1 MFTRL
6 QIHRFVRLMNNL
18 KARHASMAAT
28 PKAHIQ
34 PLTTTIPNSV
44 PTPSRNTS
52 SKSTAMATDKKHFT
66 SRRFVDAPI
75 SQLSKA
81 GIKHE
86 FLTDVQDATLEHA
99 LSGIDLLVQAKTG
112 TGKTMAFL
120 LPAIER
126 LVSSRLTSSDIGKI
140 LVLAPTRELALQI
153 EEEAVSLLAHHPYGV
168 QSVIG
173 GTNINTEKNRLNS
186 ATTRTDIL
194 IATPGRLL
202 DHLTSGLTLRPS
214 VLVLDEA
221 DRLLDQGFRK
231 DLERIVGFLPDRQVT
246 TRQCMLFSATFD
258 KAIQQIAKIYL
269 DPNYKFI
276 STLHADEI
284 NTHEHVPQSYLITP
298 LEDTLLTVV
307 SLLKQAGPQAK
318 TMLFCT
324 TARGTAVVASILQQV
339 FAASPQSMLPPIYQ
353 IQSRMTQA
361 ARTRAA
367 QEFRD
372 APEGAVLVTSD
383 VTARGMDFP
392 SVTHIIQ
399 LSLPSSPAQYI
410 HRLGRTA
417 RAGAAGQGILILM
430 PDEQFFLRLPEI
442 ASLPLTPY
450 AQLEHTGN
458 LNFKLDD
465 RSIGQAYSAWLGFYK
480 SWLKQLRWS
489 PAELVKQGAVW
500 AQCLGWPS
508 VTEVGNGPSTSGGAS
523 AQRSARG
530 GNVVAKFIPPPIAKR
545 TVGLMGLRGTPGLNV
560 VDRLNDADDTPAQNT
575 GGGGHGGG
583 GGRGGG
589 RGRGQRLPNVVKSH
603 TEGASDNG
611 PAHTQ
616 GVRKGKA
623 KAGQ

>member
-1 MFTRL
+1 
-6 QIHRFVRLMNNL
+6 
-18 KARHASMAAT
+18 
-28 PKAHIQ
+28 
-34 PLTTTIPNSV
+34 
-44 PTPSRNTS
+44 
-52 SKSTAMATDKKHFT
+52 MATDKKHFT
-66 SRRFVDAPI
+66 SKRFVDAPI

-81 GIKHE
+81 GIRHE
-86 FLTDVQDATLEHA
+86 FLTDVQDATLELA

-112 TGKTMAFL
+112 TGKTTAFL

-126 LVSSRLTSSDIGKI
+126 LVSSRSTSSDIGKI

-153 EEEAVSLLAHHPYGV
+153 EEEAMSLLAHHPYGV

-186 ATTRTDIL
+186 PSARADVL

-214 VLVLDEA
+214 VLILDEA

-231 DLERIVGFLPDRQVT
+231 DLERIVGFLPDRRGT
-246 TRQCMLFSATFD
+246 KRQCMLFSATFD
-258 KAIQQIAKIYL
+258 KAIQNIAKIYL
-269 DPNYKFI
+269 DPNYKHI

-284 NTHEHVPQSYLITP
+284 NTHEHGVSPELPHHCLITP
-298 LEDTLLTVV
+298 LEDTLPTLV
-307 SLLKQAGPQAK
+307 SLLEQAGPQAK

-339 FAASPQSMLPPIYQ
+339 SAASPQSILPPIYQ
-353 IQSRMTQA
+353 IQSRMSQA

-392 SVTHIIQ
+392 SVTHVIQ

-417 RAGAAGQGILILM
+417 RAGAAGEGILILTL
-430 PDEQFFLRLPEI
+430 DEQFFLRLPEI
-442 ASLPLTPY
+442 ASLPLMPY
-450 AQLEHTGN
+450 TQLEHTRT

-489 PAELVKQGAVW
+489 PTELVKQGAVW
-500 AQCLGWPS
+500 ARCLGWPN
-508 VTEVGNGPSTSGGAS
+508 VTVDDGKPSTSGGAPP
-523 AQRSARG
+523 QRGARG
-530 GNVVAKFIPPPIAKR
+530 GNVVATWIPPPITKR
-545 TVGLMGLRGTPGLNV
+545 AVGLMGLRGTPGLNV
-560 VDRLNDADDTPAQNT
+560 VDRLDDADDGPARKA
-575 GGGGHGGG
+575 G
-583 GGRGGG
+583 GGG
-589 RGRGQRLPNVVKSH
+589 RGRGQQLPKAAKPH
-603 TEGASDNG
+603 TEAPSDNRT
-611 PAHTQ
+611 PHRQ
-616 GVRKGKA
+616 GIRRGKA

>member
-1 MFTRL
+1 
-6 QIHRFVRLMNNL
+6 
-18 KARHASMAAT
+18 
-28 PKAHIQ
+28 
-34 PLTTTIPNSV
+34 
-44 PTPSRNTS
+44 
-52 SKSTAMATDKKHFT
+52 MATEKKHFT
-66 SRRFVDAPI
+66 SKRFVDAPI

-81 GIKHE
+81 GIRHE

-126 LVSSRLTSSDIGKI
+126 LASSQLTSSDVGKI

-153 EEEAVSLLAHHPYGV
+153 EEEAMSLLAHHPYGV

-173 GTNINTEKNRLNS
+173 GTNINTEKNRLNFFHRS
-186 ATTRTDIL
+186 HRH
-194 IATPGRLL
+194 PNCHPR
-202 DHLTSGLTLRPS
+202 

-231 DLERIVGFLPDRQVT
+231 DLERIVGFLPDRRGT
-246 TRQCMLFSATFD
+246 KRQCMLFSATFD
-258 KAIQQIAKIYL
+258 KAIQNIAKIYL

-284 NTHEHVPQSYLITP
+284 NTHEHAIDELTGWHSYLVTP
-298 LEDTLLTVV
+298 LEDTLPILV
-307 SLLKQAGPQAK
+307 SLLKQAGPEAK

-339 FAASPQSMLPPIYQ
+339 SAASPQSMLPPIYQ
-353 IQSRMTQA
+353 IQSRMSQA

-392 SVTHIIQ
+392 SVTYIIQ

-417 RAGAAGQGILILM
+417 RAGAAGEGILMLM

-450 AQLEHTGN
+450 TQLERTGN
-458 LNFKLDD
+458 LKFKLDD

-489 PAELVKQGAVW
+489 PTELVKQGAIW

-508 VTEVGNGPSTSGGAS
+508 VTEVGGGPSTSGSAP
-523 AQRSARG
+523 AQRGARG
-530 GNVVAKFIPPPIAKR
+530 RSVVATWIPPPIAKR

-560 VDRLNDADDTPAQNT
+560 VDRLDDAGDGPARNT
-575 GGGGHGGG
+575 GG

-589 RGRGQRLPNVVKSH
+589 RGRGPKATKPP
-603 TEGASDNG
+603 TEGASDNRT
-611 PAHTQ
+611 AHTPAT
-616 GVRKGKA
+616 RRGKA

>member
-1 MFTRL
+1 MFARL
-6 QIHRFVRLMNNL
+6 QVHCFIRPTRMNNL
-18 KARHASMAAT
+18 KVQRTHLPRHVSMTAIKAR
-28 PKAHIQ
+28 IQ
-34 PLTTTIPNSV
+34 PSPIPVLNSV
-44 PTPSRNTS
+44 PIS
-52 SKSTAMATDKKHFT
+52 SHSTIPESTVMTTDKKHFT
-66 SRRFVDAPI
+66 SKRFVDAPI

-86 FLTDVQDATLEHA
+86 FLTDDA

-112 TGKTMAFL
+112 TGKTTAFL

-126 LVSSRLTSSDIGKI
+126 LASSRSASSDVGKI
-140 LVLAPTRELALQI
+140 LVIAPTRELVLQI
-153 EEEAVSLLAHHPYGV
+153 EEEAVSLLARHPYGV

-173 GTNINTEKNRLNS
+173 GTNINTEKTRLNS
-186 ATTRTDIL
+186 PTARADIL

-202 DHLTSGLTLRPS
+202 DHLTSGLALRPT
-214 VLVLDEA
+214 VLILDEA

-231 DLERIVGFLPDRQVT
+231 DLERILGFLPDRRGT
-246 TRQCMLFSATFD
+246 RRQCMLFSATFD
-258 KAIQQIAKIYL
+258 NAIKKIAKIYL

-298 LEDTLLTVV
+298 LEDILPTLV

-318 TMLFCT
+318 AMLFCT
-324 TARGTAVVASILQQV
+324 TARGTAVVASVLQQV
-339 FAASPQSMLPPIYQ
+339 SAGPQSMLPPIYQ
-353 IQSRMTQA
+353 IQSRMSQA

-372 APEGAVLVTSD
+372 APEGAILVTSD

-417 RAGAAGQGILILM
+417 RAGAAGEGILILM

-442 ASLPLTPY
+442 ASLPLKPY
-450 AQLEHTGN
+450 TQLEHTGN
-458 LNFKLDD
+458 LKFKLDD

-489 PAELVKQGAVW
+489 PTELVEQGAVW

-508 VTEVGNGPSTSGGAS
+508 VTEVGSGPSTPSGAP
-523 AQRSARG
+523 AQRGARG
-530 GNVVAKFIPPPIAKR
+530 GNAVATWIPPPIAKR
-545 TVGLMGLRGTPGLNV
+545 TVGMMGLRGTPGLNV
-560 VDRLNDADDTPAQNT
+560 VDRLDDAGDGPARNA
-575 GGGGHGGG
+575 G
-583 GGRGGG
+583 GGRRGGGSG
-589 RGRGQRLPNVVKSH
+589 RGRGKPPPNAEKPH
-603 TEGASDNG
+603 TEGASDNTT
-611 PAHTQ
+611 ARTQ
-616 GVRKGKA
+616 RIRRGKA

>member
-1 MFTRL
+1 MFARL
-6 QIHRFVRLMNNL
+6 QVRCFIRPMSNL
-18 KARHASMAAT
+18 KAQKTHLPRVRHASMAAT
-28 PKAHIQ
+28 QARFQ
-34 PLTTTIPNSV
+34 PSPIPVDNSI
-44 PTPSRNTS
+44 PISSQSTS
-52 SKSTAMATDKKHFT
+52 SKSTVMATDKKHFT
-66 SRRFVDAPI
+66 SKRFVDAPI

-81 GIKHE
+81 GIRHE
-86 FLTDVQDATLEHA
+86 FLTDVQDATLELA

-112 TGKTMAFL
+112 TGKTTAFL

-126 LVSSRLTSSDIGKI
+126 LVSSRSTSSDIGKI

-153 EEEAVSLLAHHPYGV
+153 EEEAMSLLAHHPYGV

-186 ATTRTDIL
+186 PSARADIL

-214 VLVLDEA
+214 VLILDEA

-231 DLERIVGFLPDRQVT
+231 DLERIVGFLPDRRGT
-246 TRQCMLFSATFD
+246 KRQCMLFSATFD
-258 KAIQQIAKIYL
+258 KAIQNIAKIYL
-269 DPNYKFI
+269 DPNYKHI

-298 LEDTLLTVV
+298 LEDTLPTLV
-307 SLLKQAGPQAK
+307 SLLEQAGPQAK

-339 FAASPQSMLPPIYQ
+339 SAASPQSILPPIYQ
-353 IQSRMTQA
+353 IQSRMSQA

-392 SVTHIIQ
+392 SVTHVIQ

-417 RAGAAGQGILILM
+417 RAGAAGEGILILTL
-430 PDEQFFLRLPEI
+430 DEQFFLRLPEI
-442 ASLPLTPY
+442 ASLPLMPY
-450 AQLEHTGN
+450 TQLEHTRT
-458 LNFKLDD
+458 LKFKLDD

-489 PAELVKQGAVW
+489 PTELVKQGAVW
-500 AQCLGWPS
+500 ARCLGWPN
-508 VTEVGNGPSTSGGAS
+508 VTVDDGRPSTSGGAPP
-523 AQRSARG
+523 QRGARG
-530 GNVVAKFIPPPIAKR
+530 GNVVATWIPPPITKR
-545 TVGLMGLRGTPGLNV
+545 AVGLMGLRGTPGLNV
-560 VDRLNDADDTPAQNT
+560 VDRLDDADDGPA
-575 GGGGHGGG
+575 
-583 GGRGGG
+583 RKAGG
-589 RGRGQRLPNVVKSH
+589 RGRGRGQQLPKAAKPH
-603 TEGASDNG
+603 TEAPSDNKT
-611 PAHTQ
+611 AHRQ
-616 GVRKGKA
+616 GIRRGKA
-623 KAGQ
+623 KVGQ